1 MFGYVGEDIATDA
14 AAEAQAQRAE
24 MQQMVSTANDKA
36 VAMSQTAQD
45 AASAMKAM
53 PMAIGGWG
61 IVWLGGIY
69 WFILR
74 PLLK

>member
-14 AAEAQAQRAE
+14 TAEAQAQRAE
-24 MQQMVSTANDKA
+24 MQQMVSSVGDKT
-36 VAMSQTAQD
+36 VAMSQTAKD
-45 AASAMKAM
+45 ATKAM
-53 PMAIGGWG
+53 QAMPLAIGGWG
-61 IVWLGGIY
+61 ILWLGGIY